1 MNKGTKVNEYNPVVN
16 VWFEE
21 KGRAPFRIE
30 CLLEE
35 VFMDNPMLEASMGHI
50 VSSLQETGK
59 VRLSNSLSLETRH

>member
-1 MNKGTKVNEYNPVVN
+1 MNEDTKVNEYNPVVN

-35 VFMDNPMLEASMGHI
+35 VFMDNPILETSMEFI

-59 VRLSNSLSLETRH
+59 ARLSKSLSIETRH

>member
-35 VFMDNPMLEASMGHI
+35 VFMDNPNLEASMGHI
-50 VSSLQETGK
+50 VSSLQETGGA
-59 VRLSNSLSLETRH
+59 RLSKSLRLSV

>member
-1 MNKGTKVNEYNPVVN
+1 MNEGTKVNEYNPVVN

-35 VFMDNPMLEASMGHI
+35 VFMDNPNLEASMEHI

-59 VRLSNSLSLETRH
+59 VSLSKSLRLSV